1 MDYREAEAKKT
12 LDDDGGGDDR
22 ISALPDGL
30 LCHILSFLHTRQ
42 AVATAILSTR
52 WKYLFTSLPDLD
64 VDDSLLLR
72 PGARINAQCFTN
84 FVYRLLLL
92 RKTPHIN
99 RFVLTC
105 YTRWGN
111 PHLNAWISSVVWRNA
126 KELDIAVYVKEFGM
140 VPSNDIFTCKTLVN
154 LRLRGEYILLD
165 PISVCLPNVKVLHL
179 SRLEFKDDDTI
190 RRVFS
195 GCPLLEELVLS
206 KCTLESVQ
214 TLDISSHSLK
224 RLEFCGYGGDYQ
236 IVLNAPVL
244 EYLEVSDCVAGGY
257 LVKDLKSLDSLV
269 AARLS
274 VGLTK
279 NQKGGDSLRYGSYVT
294 NLVNVISGSIK
305 FLRLSGQT
313 LEAIDYSN
321 CSLPAFCNLTLLE
334 LDVDFLHGWKLLP
347 NLLQSAPN
355 LEVLDFFQG
364 FLNYTADEVELLYHL
379 LERVPIC
386 LSQCLKEIVIREFHW
401 EEGEIELL
409 KYFLNCGKVLKITIV
424 SDILVPT
431 DIRKRFLTFPN
442 NSKTCQIVVERL
454 R

>member
-313 LEAIDYSN
+313 LE
-321 CSLPAFCNLTLLE
+321 
-334 LDVDFLHGWKLLP
+334 
-347 NLLQSAPN
+347 
-355 LEVLDFFQG
+355 G